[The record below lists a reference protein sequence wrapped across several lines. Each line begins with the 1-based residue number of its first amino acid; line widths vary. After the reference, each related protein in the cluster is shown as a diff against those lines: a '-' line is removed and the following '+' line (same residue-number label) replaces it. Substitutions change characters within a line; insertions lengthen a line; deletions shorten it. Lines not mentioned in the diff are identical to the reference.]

1 MSYLRY
7 CLTELV
13 AKYSDLANRGTVYTA
28 AAVLLFAA
36 FIFAAPAA
44 AQRPV
49 TDDDVNE
56 IARDLYCP
64 ICENTPL
71 DACPTQACQDWREEI
86 RVQLSEGRTRAEIEQ
101 YFVERH
107 GARVLAQPRFEG
119 FTALVWLLPILAVL
133 LGGFLFWRYLTALR
147 QPPPGKREPDPGE
160 DTAMMAQS
168 SAQKPPPVVAPGDDD
183 EDDYI
188 SRVEKEVRDE

>member
-1 MSYLRY
+1 MI
-7 CLTELV
+7 
-13 AKYSDLANRGTVYTA
+13 
-28 AAVLLFAA
+28 VLLFVTLPVAG
-36 FIFAAPAA
+36 
-44 AQRPV
+44 QEPV
-49 TDDDVNE
+49 TDDEVNE
-56 IARDLYCP
+56 IARNLYCP

-119 FTALVWLLPILAVL
+119 FDILVWLLPILAVVV
-133 LGGFLFWRYLTALR
+133 GGFLFWRYLTSIR
-147 QPPPGKREPDPGE
+147 QPGEGQPRRPDDD
-160 DTAMMAQS
+160 DTAMMAQG
-168 SAQKPPPVVAPGDDD
+168 SAQKPPPAPD

-188 SRVEKEVRDE
+188 SRVEKEVREE